1 VSFPA
6 TFVWGAATAAHQVEG
21 GNWNSDCWA
30 LEHAKPSFFV
40 EPSADACDHS
50 TRFADDIA
58 ILAGLGLNAYRFSI
72 EWARVEP
79 EEGEFSAA
87 ALDHYR
93 RVIDACWRHNV
104 APMATFHH
112 FTNPRWVARDGGWA
126 DDRIAER
133 FARYC
138 EKTAGTLGGEL
149 AYACTINEIN
159 LPDALSALMARV
171 KAKHADRAAAATAA
185 LGAPVESFFL
195 FAGGAGYAARAVRAH
210 DLARYA
216 IKAAAPHVPVGM
228 TMSIQEC
235 EAAPGGEAALAA
247 YTQLAYAP
255 FYEAAKGDDFL
266 GVQTYTRMRFGPDG
280 RAERT
285 PPLGAEITQ
294 MGYEYRPQALGV
306 ACRDAWAAT
315 NTPILVTESGIAAAD
330 DARRAAFIRA
340 ALESVHAAM
349 ADGVDIRGYVYWTLL
364 DNYEWM
370 SGYAPTFG
378 LVGVDRRTQARA
390 IKASAVMLG
399 EIARANCLA
408 GAAREVDHVVSAG
421 AAVGVGSAARDRAA
435 D

>member
-40 EPSADACDHS
+40 EPSADACNHYA
-50 TRFADDIA
+50 RFADDIA

-79 EEGEFSAA
+79 EEGAFSHA

-104 APMATFHH
+104 QPMATFHH

-138 EKTAGTLGGEL
+138 EKTAGVFGGEL

-159 LPDALSALMARV
+159 LPDALGPLMARV
-171 KAKHADRAAAATAA
+171 KTKHADRTAAANAA

-210 DLARYA
+210 ELACDA
-216 IKAAAPHVPVGM
+216 IKTVAPHVPVGM

-247 YTQLAYAP
+247 YKQFAYAP

-266 GVQTYTRMRFGPDG
+266 GVQTYTRMRFGADG
-280 RAERT
+280 RAERA
-285 PPLGAEITQ
+285 PLPGAEVTQ
-294 MGYEYRPQALGV
+294 MGYEYRPQALGA
-306 ACRDAWAAT
+306 ACRDAWAET
-315 NTPILVTESGIAAAD
+315 QTPIVVTESGIATAD
-330 DARRAAFIRA
+330 DTRRAAFIRA
-340 ALESVHAAM
+340 ALESVQGAM

-378 LVGVDRRTQARA
+378 LVGVDRRTLARV
-390 IKASAVMLG
+390 IKPSAVTLG
-399 EIARANCLA
+399 EIARTNSLA
-408 GAAREVDHVVSAG
+408 GAAHGLDQVFSAG
-421 AAVGVGSAARDRAA
+421 GAVGVRA